1 MDVLKP
7 LRQGGC
13 KSALARN
20 VRFSHG
26 GRTIARFPGNLCDR
40 NPGVRLEV
48 SSERSLLWRY
58 AGCYLGHNKTNCGA
72 EVIKKT
78 SSAPKVARGATL
90 CNVRFSCVGNAL
102 ARFLGKQDHYS
113 RADKMFA
120 TNENKSRNKPQQT
133 RAPQLLDHGRS
144 EAGSLWWRLTRSLQQ
159 ITTNQSPKMLEHET
173 RAPRWWNMSVQK

>member
-20 VRFSHG
+20 VRFSYG
-26 GRTIARFPGNLCDR
+26 GRAIARFPGNLCDR

-48 SSERSLLWRY
+48 SSARSLLWRY

-90 CNVRFSCVGNAL
+90 CNVRFSCVGNAI
-102 ARFLGKQDHYS
+102 ARFLGDLRARIWGLGFAATDGSKVQGS
-113 RADKMFA
+113 RWRAR
-120 TNENKSRNKPQQT
+120 SRCSGT
-133 RAPQLLDHGRS
+133 
-144 EAGSLWWRLTRSLQQ
+144 SLAA
-159 ITTNQSPKMLEHET
+159 I
-173 RAPRWWNMSVQK
+173 